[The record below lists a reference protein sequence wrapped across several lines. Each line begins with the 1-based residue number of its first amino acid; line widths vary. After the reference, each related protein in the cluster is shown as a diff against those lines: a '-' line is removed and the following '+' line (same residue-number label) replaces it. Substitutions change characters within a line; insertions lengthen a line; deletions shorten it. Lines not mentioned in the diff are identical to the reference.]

1 MAISTPLLRAQY
13 KTRTNW
19 SKVPGVGRQSKMGEF
34 RFRLPDDWRLETR
47 HSGSIH
53 VVGLDG
59 IPWPCRIHNEGS
71 TLLVSRNRDESG
83 HVYISYPFKKYGEF
97 LICTGTLTERPEKY
111 DLLMELARGTLNRLR
126 NQISVWQEGGLEI
139 PPNVHAKTREAI
151 STLGSAIMGTDFKTR
166 DDLSQVALDLA
177 FDALFEL
184 SEAFG
189 TSISRFRVENEE
201 EFSRFW
207 FAHQAPFK
215 DPIEPILDATNF
227 ELIEVRP
234 SQLELD
240 AIKNWDGESTGKR
253 LIVGPFL
260 DASPGGLDQPLIQL
274 DDFETRRNQIL
285 NQCRSAVPLL
295 PNATSL
301 IHLVSG
307 LNGLG
312 HRHLSYPQQLQL
324 VIDLLHTL
332 EESSSE
338 IPVMIS
344 FDFPWAERLASSVG
358 GIHPLQIA
366 DTLLRQGLRVALL
379 GLDINLDY
387 WPTGSLIRDTL
398 QWIDLIDVWSQLGIP
413 LVVCLRVPTGE
424 IPNCGENRERLV
436 NEVRSNLT
444 DEERLYL
451 LESVIPAVVARPAV
465 HGLILRQWDEDSDKR
480 YPGAG
485 LVDASGNPKPILAR
499 LIGLRERHQF

>member
-1 MAISTPLLRAQY
+1 
-13 KTRTNW
+13 
-19 SKVPGVGRQSKMGEF
+19 MGEF

-47 HSGSIH
+47 QASSIH

-83 HVYISYPFKKYGEF
+83 HVYINYPFEKYGEF
-97 LICTGTLTERPEKY
+97 LICTGTLPERPEKY
-111 DLLMELARGTLNRLR
+111 DLVLELARGTLNRLR
-126 NQISVWQEGGLEI
+126 NQISIWSEGGLEI
-139 PPNVHAKTREAI
+139 PEGVHEKTAEAI
-151 STLGSAIMGTDFKTR
+151 STLGSAIMGADFKTR
-166 DDLSQVALDLA
+166 DERSRAALDLA

-184 SEAFG
+184 CAGFG
-189 TSISRFRVENEE
+189 TSIARFRVENEA

-207 FAHQAPFK
+207 FAHQAPGI
-215 DPIEPILDATNF
+215 DRIQSSLEMTDF
-227 ELIEVRP
+227 ELVEVCP
-234 SQLELD
+234 SQLESES
-240 AIKNWDGESTGKR
+240 IQNWDAEAIGKR
-253 LIVGPFL
+253 LIVGPVL
-260 DASPGGLDQPLIQL
+260 DASPGGMDAELIRL
-274 DDFETRRNQIL
+274 DDFEARRNQVL
-285 NQCRSAVPLL
+285 NRCRTAIQAL
-295 PNATSL
+295 PEPTSL

-324 VIDLLHTL
+324 VIDMLHTL
-332 EESSSE
+332 EESSTRE

-366 DTLLRQGLRVALL
+366 DTLLRQGLRVSML

-387 WPTGSLIRDTL
+387 WPTGSVVRDTL
-398 QWIDLIDVWSQLGIP
+398 QWIDLIDIWSQLGIP
-413 LVVCLRVPTGE
+413 LVFCLRLPSGE
-424 IPNCGENRERLV
+424 WTLPDEGDKRLT

-444 DEERLYL
+444 DEQRFFV
-451 LESVIPAVVARPAV
+451 LESVIPAMIARPAV
-465 HGLILRQWDEDSDKR
+465 HGIIMRQWDQASDWR

-485 LVDASGNPKPILAR
+485 LVDDTGQAKPVLNK
-499 LIGLRERHQF
+499 LQQLRKQYLGPC